1 MFGWLRVIASRIRG
15 CFTIRRLD
23 DDFQQE
29 LDSHLALLTE
39 ENIRRGLTPEEA
51 RRAARVR
58 LGGFAQ
64 LRETHREL
72 HGLPWLEALA
82 QDLRYALRMLRKNPG
97 FTRPSWW
104 RPSLWASAPQRQF
117 SAWWILFCF
126 AGCLIHR
133 MISLF
138 PWGFWGQLMTT
149 SLTSS
154 AVISIGGR
162 GRRRSSSSPR

>member
-1 MFGWLRVIASRIRG
+1 MFDWLRVIASRIRG
-15 CFTIRRLD
+15 YFTLRRLD

-58 LGGFAQ
+58 LGGFTQ

-97 FTRPSWW
+97 VTAVAVLTIALGIGASTAIFRVANAVLL
-104 RPSLWASAPQRQF
+104 RSLPYNDPDR
-117 SAWWILFCF
+117 LVF
-126 AGCLIHR
+126 ACHD
-133 MISLF
+133 
-138 PWGFWGQLMTT
+138 
-149 SLTSS
+149 
-154 AVISIGGR
+154 
-162 GRRRSSSSPR
+162 